1 VVATGS
7 DLGAI
12 VRTCGEEF
20 CRTHR
25 TTAVQRKAL
34 RAISACRTPAL
45 GGQRQQCDRCG
56 YEHIQWHSC
65 RNRACPRCQSSAR
78 HAWLQSRSAELLA
91 VPYFHV
97 VFTVPEALNVLALHA
112 PRVFYDLLF
121 RAAGNALSDVAR
133 SKLSI
138 NAGTLCVLHTWGQ
151 TLSLHPHIHCVVPG
165 GGFSLHTG
173 HWRMVRKPTFFL
185 PVKVL
190 SRHFRTL
197 LCSSLRTAWRA
208 AALKVPEH
216 LLADLAALDL
226 LLARAATREWV
237 VYAKAPFGGPAQVLA
252 YLANYT
258 HRIAISNARILS
270 FDGQHVMFRYR
281 DYAAGNLPKTMTL
294 AAGEFLRRFLMHVVP
309 RRFVRIR
316 YYGFMANRLR
326 ATALARARQHLA
338 SNPGDPFPAAPAQTE
353 PRLLLCPHCSQGFL
367 RNSGVID
374 PQCAVLSY
382 EDTS

>member
-1 VVATGS
+1 MAES

-12 VRTCGEEF
+12 VRACGESY

-34 RAISACRTPAL
+34 SAIGACRTPAL

-78 HAWLQSRSAELLA
+78 REWLDARSAELLP

-97 VFTVPEALNVLALHA
+97 VFTVPEELNVLALHA

-121 RAAGNALSDVAR
+121 RAVGATLTDVAR
-133 SKLSI
+133 SKLKLQPG
-138 NAGTLCVLHTWGQ
+138 ALCVLHTWGQ
-151 TLSLHPHIHCVVPG
+151 TLVLHPHIHCVVPG
-165 GGFSLHTG
+165 GGFSLDRARWTG
-173 HWRMVRKPTFFL
+173 VRKPTFFL

-190 SRHFRTL
+190 SRRFRTH
-197 LCSSLRTAWRA
+197 LCLSLRQAWDRGV
-208 AALKVPEH
+208 LKVPERV
-216 LLADLAALDL
+216 LANSAALDL
-226 LLARAATREWV
+226 LLARLAAKEWV

-258 HRIAISNARILS
+258 HRIAISNSRILG
-270 FDGQHVMFRYR
+270 FHGQHVTFRYR
-281 DYAAGNLPKTMTL
+281 NYAGDNASRTMTL
-294 AAGEFLRRFLMHVVP
+294 QAGEFLRRFLMHVVP
-309 RRFVRIR
+309 SRFVRIR

-326 ATALARARQHLA
+326 ASSLEHARALL
-338 SNPGDPFPAAPAQTE
+338 GDQKPYVTQSPNEPSE
-353 PRLLLCPHCSQGFL
+353 PRCPTCGQGLMRIVGPVDSQ
-367 RNSGVID
+367 
-374 PQCAVLSY
+374 LSSPRY
-382 EDTS
+382 EDSS